1 MVSWRWPDV
10 KSNVQ
15 TVASHCQ
22 ICLFLG
28 LALGSGALLPIQAS
42 WNAQLARSLDSVPLA
57 ADISYLTGSGVLVAL
72 LLSGR
77 FESPT
82 WSALGQAP
90 RWSWLGGVLGAWYI
104 TSSTY
109 FVSVLGTTLTLGLVV
124 GGQAIVGVI
133 TDHYGWLGVPRH
145 RLTPHRRVALGL
157 LVVAL
162 FLLTQPR

>member
-1 MVSWRWPDV
+1 MVSLRLSDLQ
-10 KSNVQ
+10 K
-15 TVASHCQ
+15 VASRCQ
-22 ICLFLG
+22 TCLFLG

-42 WNAQLARSLDSVPLA
+42 LNAQLARSLDSIPLA
-57 ADISYLTGSGVLVAL
+57 ADISYLTGTVVLMAL

-77 FESPT
+77 FDPPN

-90 RWSWLGGVLGAWYI
+90 RWSWIGGVLGAWYI

-133 TDHYGWLGVPRH
+133 TDHYGWLNLPRH
-145 RLTPHRRVALGL
+145 RLTPHRRFALGL
-157 LVVAL
+157 MAASL